1 MLRRLLVFVAL
12 LAIAALPAGA
22 SLGPAALEAK
32 AYLVMDATTG
42 RVLISHEG
50 DTPLPMASTTKIM
63 TAILAIER
71 GRLTDLV
78 TVGQKPYDTGGAT
91 IFLEIGEQQT
101 LENLIYALMLE
112 SANDAGV
119 AIAEHLAGSEERF
132 ADWMNEKA
140 RTLGA
145 TRTHFVNSHG
155 LHEPG
160 HVSTAFDLALIARY
174 AMRNPTFRQIVAAEE
189 REMPGAPGYLPR
201 RLINRNRLLGYY
213 EGANGVK
220 NGFTEE
226 AGLTNVASAR
236 RGETELIAVVLGA
249 EGKLWTSSMALLDF
263 GFLRYETRLVARQ
276 GDMVRPFGV
285 PGVGMVE
292 ARVAEDLAVTVERG
306 ATPEQEGVQVE
317 WLPELQP
324 PIAVGDPVGW
334 ARYLLNGEEVG
345 RVRLVAARAIDQP
358 GPVAP
363 GKLEV
368 RAARPGEAA
377 LWLVLWL
384 GGSLV
389 LTLHLNQLRTPD
401 GDRGAK
407 EESERGAA

>member
-1 MLRRLLVFVAL
+1 MRRLLLLLAL
-12 LAIAALPAGA
+12 LAVAALPAVA
-22 SLGPAALEAK
+22 AVDPAVLEAK

-50 DTPLPMASTTKIM
+50 DRQLPVASTTKIM

-71 GRLTDLV
+71 GNLADQV
-78 TVGQKPYDTGGAT
+78 IAGQKLYDTGGST
-91 IFLEIGEQQT
+91 IYLEVGEQQR
-101 LENLIYALMLE
+101 LENLLYALMLE

-132 ADWMNEKA
+132 VAWMNEKA
-140 RTLGA
+140 RALGA

-155 LHEPG
+155 LHDPA
-160 HVSTAFDLALIARY
+160 HLSTAYDLALIARY
-174 AMRNPTFRQIVAAEE
+174 AMRNPTFRQIVAVEE
-189 REMPGAPGYLPR
+189 KEIPGAPGNPPR

-263 GFLRYETRLVARQ
+263 GFARYETRQVARR
-276 GDMVRPFGV
+276 GDAVRPFAV
-285 PGVGMVE
+285 PGLGVVE
-292 ARVAEDLAVTVERG
+292 ARIGEDLAVTAERGTMIEGKGIQVER
-306 ATPEQEGVQVE
+306 
-317 WLPELQP
+317 LPDLQP
-324 PIAVGDPVGW
+324 PIAVGDQVGW
-334 ARYLLNGEEVG
+334 VRYFLNGVEVG

-358 GPVAP
+358 APVVP

-368 RAARPGEAA
+368 RRTGPGAAI
-377 LWLVLWL
+377 LWFVLWL
-384 GGSLV
+384 GGSLA
-389 LTLHLNQLRTPD
+389 LTLHLNQLRTPVEV
-401 GDRGAK
+401 GGAK
-407 EESERGAA
+407 EEFERGAA